1 MFPVR
6 YKLGSYIPEYG
17 ILHSQRR
24 ESLKSYI
31 RFTVGGYVASHTR
44 RCAIAP

>member
-1 MFPVR
+1 MMEAIRSSETSVLTIAMRRIFP
-6 YKLGSYIPEYG
+6 EDD

-31 RFTVGGYVASHTR
+31 ALRGWTL
-44 RCAIAP
+44 